1 MFETITLYD
10 NRIKGY
16 FKKKL
21 ANGKYQ
27 VDIEFDVVKYRA
39 DDQGKRILKMQK
51 GKTLNIQWGRN

>member
-27 VDIEFDVVKYRA
+27 VDIEFDVVKYR

-51 GKTLNIQWGRN
+51 ARL

>member
-1 MFETITLYD
+1 LYD

-27 VDIEFDVVKYRA
+27 VDIEFDVVKYR
-39 DDQGKRILKMQK
+39 DDQGKRIFKDAK
-51 GKTLNIQWGRN
+51 GKTLTYKKKGT